1 MGLRLAFSHRE
12 PALPND
18 TLKCFYPLLSSSVV
32 LQSHLLAA
40 SHLIPRPNWRRVSWC
55 WPGRR
60 LQMCLL
66 CCVRLGVRAAA
77 TLDSVFLFIHFLNS
91 IYLLMASYVLVARW
105 GYEDIFT
112 SLELNILFSQE
123 ILINQ

>member
-1 MGLRLAFSHRE
+1 
-12 PALPND
+12 
-18 TLKCFYPLLSSSVV
+18 
-32 LQSHLLAA
+32 
-40 SHLIPRPNWRRVSWC
+40 
-55 WPGRR
+55 
-60 LQMCLL
+60 MCLL